1 MANPRKKGKF
11 LFLSVLSF
19 TLFVSDL
26 LITSQRLSCP
36 VVVLA
41 SNLDPSSNSNS
52 EAANDHI
59 NDNPSEE
66 KTDLVSKH
74 DVVFSKEVEKLQE
87 LVQNLTQLVARLES
101 HFNEC
106 PLKVDNLPLASSS
119 HRQAR
124 NIDKTKQE
132 TEISTKDEILQGNGL
147 KRGGG
152 GAKDARKTVFK
163 YNTFWSEKFQF
174 VSAVKL
180 QFSPTILNVLPFKDQ
195 DGVSKYFSVGDYNGK
210 LMIFSKNGDV
220 SLELDTFSD
229 PSEYSPV
236 TAVVSVLSVFKNE
249 TLIATGHENGII
261 VIHRVWEASGGSDD
275 WKHSL
280 RVERVGRF
288 ETPGGARIN
297 LLEAHQMGRKRY
309 IIASDDAGKLR
320 VLGEDGSLYGS
331 ISPGRRPVS
340 FLKQRL
346 LFLTETGAGSLDL
359 RNMRLKETE
368 CEGLN
373 NSFVRNYVFDVVDRT
388 KAYGLTSDG
397 DLVHTLLLG
406 DAMNFKCR
414 VRSKRR
420 LDLDHHRPVALQ
432 AIRGYLLLTNK
443 DKVHVYNVSTQH
455 YVRSG
460 GPRHVFSVGLDEI
473 LSSFLNQQ
481 AVEEDEEEQ
490 QVDPGPGPL
499 VAGDYEKI
507 IVLSLGNGYVA
518 MYRSNL
524 PVFKN
529 EFNSILW
536 TSPVLFF
543 IVFLFVVWH
552 FFANKKDALTS
563 WGPDDPFV
571 VSSST
576 SGGALGPTSGLGPS
590 SGPNE
595 RSGPFGGAESSSRSS
610 EIMDLRAGGSG
621 LRAPTRYVSSGDYAT
636 SGIGGSLGGSYRVGG
651 GDLDPRLGQMDA
663 RFRNVGSE
671 LKYRTG
677 PHVDGGGVVMKR
689 REAFYV
695 NSQVVDE
702 R

>member
-1 MANPRKKGKF
+1 MANHRKKGKF

-26 LITSQRLSCP
+26 LIPSQRLSCP
-36 VVVLA
+36 VVVVLA

-52 EAANDHI
+52 ETAKDPI
-59 NDNPSEE
+59 NDNPTEE
-66 KTDLVSKH
+66 KTDLVSIH
-74 DVVFSKEVEKLQE
+74 DVVFSKELEKLQE

-101 HFNEC
+101 HSTEC
-106 PLKVDNLPLASSS
+106 PLKAENNLPLSSSS
-119 HRQAR
+119 HGQAQ

-132 TEISTKDEILQGNGL
+132 TEISTEDEILQANGRK
-147 KRGGG
+147 KRGG
-152 GAKDARKTVFK
+152 AIFK

-180 QFSPTILNVLPFKDQ
+180 RFSPTFLNVLPFKDH
-195 DGVSKYFSVGDYNGK
+195 DGVSKYFSVGDFNGK
-210 LMIFSKNGDV
+210 LMIFSKNGDL

-229 PSEYSPV
+229 PSEYSPA

-261 VIHRVWEASGGSDD
+261 VINRVWETSDD
-275 WKHSL
+275 WKSSL
-280 RVERVGRF
+280 LRAERVGRF

-309 IIASDDAGKLR
+309 IIASDNGGKLR

-373 NSFVRNYVFDVVDRT
+373 NSFVKNYVFDVVDRT
-388 KAYGLTSDG
+388 KAYGLTSEG

-420 LDLDHHRPVALQ
+420 LDFDHRLVALQ
-432 AIRGYLLLTNK
+432 AIRGYLLLANE

-481 AVEEDEEEQ
+481 AA
-490 QVDPGPGPL
+490 VDDLVNYEAGPGQGPL
-499 VAGDYEKI
+499 VASDYDKI
-507 IVLSLGNGYVA
+507 IVLSLGNGYIA

-552 FFANKKDALTS
+552 FFANKKDTLTS
-563 WGPDDPFV
+563 WGPDEPFL
-571 VSSST
+571 
-576 SGGALGPTSGLGPS
+576 SGGGPTSGLGPN

-595 RSGPFGGAESSSRSS
+595 RLGPSPFAGSAESSSRSS

-621 LRAPTRYVSSGDYAT
+621 LRAPARYVSSGDYST
-636 SGIGGSLGGSYRVGG
+636 SSGIGGSLGGSYRVGG
-651 GDLDPRLGQMDA
+651 GDLDTRLGQMDA

-677 PHVDGGGVVMKR
+677 PHVDGVGMKR